1 MEVMGSLNH
10 RNPIAPPDTPAPVA
24 KQQRKPAKPTTE
36 PIQPPERP
44 MFVSWSNEQEKVLAL
59 AQAGSA
65 LRKAEPI
72 VRSHG
77 TDIYLDV
84 APNNV
89 SVRDGFSRQDYD
101 TFRKDDQLPTQPKAV
116 IKASM
121 DAYKAIGIVRNIV
134 DLMGDFS
141 TQGIDLNHPNARIEQ
156 WYKEWFRRVN
166 GKERSERF
174 LNLLYRT
181 GNVIVK
187 RQTAK
192 LTARVE
198 DQMKRAQADGSPDL
212 ELNPEPKALSRVVPW
227 RYTFHNPLSVEVL
240 ADELAVFVGAD
251 GFVFAVKVPKS
262 LAAKVKEPKGSTEK
276 ALVAR
281 LPADVV
287 KAIRSGS
294 RLVPLDPAKTRA
306 FYYKRDDWE
315 VWASPMVSSI
325 LGDLQ
330 LLQKMKLADL
340 AALDGAI
347 SCIRVWKLGSI
358 EAKIMPTEVA
368 ISRLAEMLTNNV
380 GGGVMDLVWDAAIDL
395 LETSTDVH
403 QFLGST
409 KYEPVLTSIYAGLGI
424 PPTLTGAST
433 GGGFSNNFI
442 SLKTLTE
449 RLQYGRDILTAF
461 WEEEIRVV
469 QKAMGFRFPAT
480 LVFDRMTLSDEAAE
494 KKLLIDLADRDLISW
509 ESLIER
515 FGETP
520 EIEQVRLRREGRK
533 RKDGGMPVKAGPYH
547 TDQKHDL
554 VKTFVNQGDITPSE
568 VGIELEDRAEGEKS
582 MIDRQEEMT
591 VKTTKMQMQQQ
602 KSDQDHQFRTEKMQ
616 LKHGVHPLQQPAA
629 PGAAKPKGTP
639 GQGRPK
645 NAKDGEKR
653 KKKVVKPRTSA
664 VFFQTMAWA
673 ENAQATIGAIAAPGY
688 LKALGKTVDGKGKV
702 AKQPT
707 LRDLTDEEAEKFERF
722 KFYVL
727 CQHDPSAD
735 VDEKSVAAAMR
746 GELSIPGEVAALV
759 KETTRQHT
767 EKTGKA
773 PTLAE
778 VRRYQAAA
786 FAMWKGDFDECD
798 DEQEGAVA

>member
-1 MEVMGSLNH
+1 M
-10 RNPIAPPDTPAPVA
+10 A
-24 KQQRKPAKPTTE
+24 KQQRTKPKPTTQ

-44 MFVSWSNEQEKVLAL
+44 MFVTWANEQEKALAL

-72 VRSHG
+72 VRSQG
-77 TDIYLDV
+77 TDIFLDV

-101 TFRKDDQLPTQPKAV
+101 SFRKEDQLPTKPKAV

-121 DAYKAIGIVRNIV
+121 DAYKSIGIVRNIV
-134 DLMGDFS
+134 DLMGDFA
-141 TQGIDLNHPNARIEQ
+141 TQGIDVNHPNERIER
-156 WYKEWFRRVN
+156 WYKEWFRRVG

-198 DQMKRAQADGSPDL
+198 ESMKRAQADGAPDL
-212 ELNPEPKALSRVVPW
+212 EINPGPKAPSRVVPW
-227 RYTFHNPLSVEVL
+227 RYTFYNPLSVEVL
-240 ADELAVFVGAD
+240 ADELAVFVGSD
-251 GFVFAVKVPKS
+251 DFVFAVKIPKT
-262 LAAKVKEPKGSTEK
+262 LAQKVKEPKGSTEK

-287 KAIRSGS
+287 KAIKSGS
-294 RLVPLDPAKTRA
+294 RLVPLDPGKTRA
-306 FYYKRDDWE
+306 FYYKRDDWD
-315 VWASPMVSSI
+315 VWATPMVSSI

-347 SCIRVWKLGSI
+347 SCIRVWKLGNI

-368 ISRLAEMLTNNV
+368 IARLAEMLTNNV

-395 LETSTDVH
+395 LETKTDVH
-403 QFLGST
+403 HFLGST

-424 PPTLTGAST
+424 PPTLTGAAT
-433 GGGFSNNFI
+433 QGGFTNNFI

-449 RLQYGRDILTAF
+449 RLQYGRDVLAAF
-461 WEEEIRVV
+461 WEEEIRYV

-494 KKLLIDLADRDLISW
+494 KKLLLDLADRDLISW

-520 EIEQVRLRREGRK
+520 EIEAVRLRREGRK
-533 RKDGGMPVKAGPYH
+533 RKDGQMPTKVGPYH
-547 TDQKHDL
+547 TDQKFDL
-554 VKTFVNQGDITPSE
+554 LKTFVTQGDITPSE
-568 VGIELEDRAEGEKS
+568 VGVELEERKDGEKS
-582 MIDRQEEMT
+582 MVDRQEDLT

-602 KSDQDHQFRTEKMQ
+602 KDQNDHQFRTEKLQ

-629 PGAAKPKGTP
+629 PGAAKPKGQP

-653 KKKVVKPRTSA
+653 KQKVVKPRTSA

-673 ENAQATIGAIAAPGY
+673 ENALGTIGALAAPAY
-688 LKALGKTVDGKGKV
+688 LKALGKKAEGRGKA

-722 KFYVL
+722 KFFVL

-735 VDEKSVAAAMR
+735 VDERSVAAALKA
-746 GELSIPGEVAALV
+746 ELSIPGEVAALL
-759 KETTRQHT
+759 KETVRQHT
-767 EKTGKA
+767 DKTGKA

-778 VRRYQAAA
+778 LRRYQSAAY
-786 FAMWKGDFDECD
+786 AMYKGDFSDCEG
-798 DEQEGAVA
+798 EQEAAA